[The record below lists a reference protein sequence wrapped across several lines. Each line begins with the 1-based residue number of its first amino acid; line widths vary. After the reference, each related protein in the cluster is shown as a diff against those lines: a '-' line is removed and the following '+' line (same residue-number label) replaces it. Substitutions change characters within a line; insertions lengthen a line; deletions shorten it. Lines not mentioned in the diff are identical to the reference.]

1 MADVAQLRVTRAA
14 QIRKQPQDEQPWLVE
29 SLWGSGAVGII
40 GGAPKTCK
48 TWLALEI
55 AVAVASG
62 LPCLGRFRVP
72 CPGPVLLFTAEDPPH
87 QVRRRIESL
96 SLARNADFPSLDVR
110 LIVETSL
117 RLDRTQ
123 DLQRLRLTL
132 ANHQPKLLV
141 LDPYVR
147 LQSAD
152 ENDARQVSAI
162 LSDLREL
169 SRTFHT
175 AVALVH
181 HARKNAGRNPG
192 QALRG
197 SGDFWAWGDSNLYIT
212 RSHDSLQLT
221 IEHRAAPAPPP
232 LSLQLLAPDDPPDQ
246 ELSPICLQLQEQSAP
261 PTSPS
266 LQQRILVYL
275 RDAGSTPH
283 RTLRAALRVR
293 ASNLSDALRELETDG
308 RLTRTPLGWT
318 VASAP

>member
-318 VASAP
+318 LASAP